1 MKPTLLGF
9 CLISLFQIL
18 AYGANAQCG
27 VFTYNSSTL
36 NLISSSGGNC
46 TYTFSANF
54 NISGGNPSLQFAYR
68 CGTSGSFTDLNC
80 EGGFNIGVNSRTSTN
95 FICPCNQIAY
105 GQYSG
110 WSSTKCSGNNCGGS
124 NSTINL
130 AIDLKEFSIV
140 STERNDCY
148 FWSIEDPQLNSLF
161 VIETGNN
168 ETEFNPIKQILTKTN
183 LDLKYSYK
191 ECLPKTNHSFARLKI
206 IKPDGLILYSNILKL
221 KNSSN
226 MKVIAYRINNYVK
239 VLGVE
244 EVINAKY
251 ELFDV
256 YGRMIRKDQL
266 QNGSIESQQEPGIY
280 FLKISGE
287 NLKPTTVKFV
297 Y

>member
-9 CLISLFQIL
+9 CLISLFQML

-27 VFTYNSSTL
+27 VFTYNSSSL
-36 NLISSSGGNC
+36 NFKYSIGDTC
-46 TYTFSANF
+46 TYTFTVNGTET
-54 NISGGNPSLQFAYR
+54 GGSPSLRFLYR
-68 CGTSGSFTDLNC
+68 CGTSGIFKNLNC
-80 EGGFNIGVNSRTSTN
+80 VGLNPGSISITSTN
-95 FICPCNQIAY
+95 FSCPCNQIAY
-105 GQYSG
+105 AQYST
-110 WSSTKCSGNNCGGS
+110 WTNSGSCGGKQCEES
-124 NSTINL
+124 SINL
-130 AIDLKEFSIV
+130 AISLKEFSVI

-148 FWSIEDPQLNSLF
+148 SWSIEDPQLNSLF
-161 VIETGNN
+161 VLETGNN
-168 ETEFNPIKQILTKTN
+168 ETAFNPIKQILTKTN
-183 LDLKYSYK
+183 LDLKYSYN

-221 KNSSN
+221 KNPSN
-226 MKVIAYRINNYVK
+226 TKVIAYRINNYIK

-251 ELFDV
+251 ELIDV

-266 QNGSIESQQEPGIY
+266 QNGSIESLQEPGIY